1 MAAPSVASPVRSKL
15 LKMKDRSAATI
26 LIAIVVAAL
35 LVAANVPSATGS
47 PLPGLGGM
55 PADFAGLGH
64 GFGAQISN
72 IIKGNTYDQFERVMR
87 SLSKSGRRSSS
98 ESVDV
103 SSAESDSS
111 FGIGGAQFGQL
122 LEMLQQQMA
131 RQQGQ
136 DAGEH
141 PGNAVPFAA
150 IDNSVD

>member
-1 MAAPSVASPVRSKL
+1 
-15 LKMKDRSAATI
+15 MKDRSAATI
-26 LIAIVVAAL
+26 LIAVSFVVAAL
-35 LVAANVPSATGS
+35 LVAANVPSATGF
-47 PLPGLGGM
+47 PLPGLGSM
-55 PADFAGLGH
+55 PADFAALGH
-64 GFGAQISN
+64 GFGAHISN

-87 SLSKSGRRSSS
+87 KLSKSAGSRRSSKES
-98 ESVDV
+98 EDV

-136 DAGEH
+136 DAGKH
-141 PGNAVPFAA
+141 TGNAVPFAA

>member
-1 MAAPSVASPVRSKL
+1 
-15 LKMKDRSAATI
+15 MKDRSATTI
-26 LIAIVVAAL
+26 LITVSFVVAAL

-87 SLSKSGRRSSS
+87 KLSKSGRKSSS
-98 ESVDV
+98 ESGDV
-103 SSAESDSS
+103 SSAESDSL
-111 FGIGGAQFGQL
+111 FGIGGSQFGQL

-136 DAGEH
+136 DAGEQ